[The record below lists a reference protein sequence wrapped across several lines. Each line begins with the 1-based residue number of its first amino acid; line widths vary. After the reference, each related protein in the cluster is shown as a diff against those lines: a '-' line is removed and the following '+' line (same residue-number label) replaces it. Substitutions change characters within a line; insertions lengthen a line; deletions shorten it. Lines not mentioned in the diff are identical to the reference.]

1 MASAMRRAWQRNGIP
16 IILFSGLFALP
27 LLMHALARHFA

>member
-1 MASAMRRAWQRNGIP
+1 VARKLRREWERDGIAVV
-16 IILFSGLFALP
+16 LFAGLFALP